1 MIKYMEEQ
9 NDIFIGH
16 NTWFRYEAM
25 SYRLLKNYRLNY
37 HIIPSSSVI
46 IPGHTV
52 AMSSYAGT
60 IAAKMQSVVCTDL
73 ELHFG
78 GNFPKL
84 HLFLGF

>member
-1 MIKYMEEQ
+1 MIKYMKEQ
-9 NDIFIGH
+9 NDIFMGH

-37 HIIPSSSVI
+37 HITPSSSVI

-52 AMSSYAGT
+52 AMSSYAGM